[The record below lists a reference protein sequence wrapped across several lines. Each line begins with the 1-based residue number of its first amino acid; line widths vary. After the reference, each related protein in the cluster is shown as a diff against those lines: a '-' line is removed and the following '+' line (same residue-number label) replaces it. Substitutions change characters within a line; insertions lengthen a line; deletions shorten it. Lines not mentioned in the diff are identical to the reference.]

1 MPFKLIY
8 ELEKLLSICYN
19 PKELAMTEQSGLPLP
34 QRGLHKLQAACMRGR
49 TKFSPEPRRGSR
61 MSKMRCVVGAG

>member
-19 PKELAMTEQSGLPLP
+19 PKEWAMTEQSGLPLP
-34 QRGLHKLQAACMRGR
+34 QRGLHKLQTACKIRPH
-49 TKFSPEPRRGSR
+49 KVLS
-61 MSKMRCVVGAG
+61 

>member
-19 PKELAMTEQSGLPLP
+19 PKELAMTEQKRPAV
-34 QRGLHKLQAACMRGR
+34 AAER
-49 TKFSPEPRRGSR
+49 
-61 MSKMRCVVGAG
+61 AA

>member
-1 MPFKLIY
+1 MGAQVRIKMPFKLIY

-34 QRGLHKLQAACMRGR
+34 QRGLHKLQTACKIRPH
-49 TKFSPEPRRGSR
+49 KVLS
-61 MSKMRCVVGAG
+61 